1 MWLLLIILVMSAGSF
16 IAGIYYEK
24 SNSIRKVKPIKKVV
38 TNLNK
43 GRTIVVDRTKK

>member
-1 MWLLLIILVMSAGSF
+1 MWSLLLTIAMAVGCF

-43 GRTIVVDRTKK
+43 GRTLVVDRTKK